1 MRNIC
6 FYRLSIGGEM
16 LLPRVVR
23 RFFLFLPVVFLHY
36 LLPAACFCW
45 VMNVYLYCSLFVIVW
60 ETGIAL

>member
-23 RFFLFLPVVFLHY
+23 RFFPVFTGRFLHY
-36 LLPAACFCW
+36 LLPVACFCW
-45 VMNVYLYCSLFVIVW
+45 VMNVYLYCTLFVF
-60 ETGIAL
+60 L